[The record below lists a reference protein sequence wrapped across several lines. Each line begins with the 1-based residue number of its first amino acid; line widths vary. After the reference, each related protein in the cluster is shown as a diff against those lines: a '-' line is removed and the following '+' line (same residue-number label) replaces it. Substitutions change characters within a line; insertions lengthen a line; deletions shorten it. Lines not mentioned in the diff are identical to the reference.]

1 MAGRFT
7 SLFLEVGRSEGTR
20 PYVPH
25 IILVG
30 LGPATATP
38 DASISIDADTY
49 GRLRER
55 TLPPA
60 EAYFAGKVRMTGD
73 TGLAMQLCMAML
85 PRFS

>member
-1 MAGRFT
+1 M
-7 SLFLEVGRSEGTR
+7 
-20 PYVPH
+20 PH